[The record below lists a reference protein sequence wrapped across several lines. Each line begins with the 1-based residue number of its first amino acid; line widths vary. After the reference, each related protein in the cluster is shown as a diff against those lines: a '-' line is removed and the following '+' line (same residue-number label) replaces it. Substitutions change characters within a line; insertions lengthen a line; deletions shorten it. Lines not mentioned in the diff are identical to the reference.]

1 MLFRSNR
8 LHRDGALI
16 CSVCSGALLI
26 AETGLLN
33 GHRATA
39 HWAYRDMYQRNYPKI
54 AFRNES
60 VLCLKAEG
68 DRIITAGGVSAWHYL
83 AAYLIARRSA
93 ERRVGTELVRSCG
106 SRWMPTH

>member
-1 MLFRSNR
+1 MYTSIYDVPTGRYPREVAWLKR

-16 CSVCSGALLI
+16 CSVCSGALLL

-39 HWAYRDMYQRNYPKI
+39 RWAYRDLFQRNFPKI

-60 VLCLKAEG
+60 ALWLEAEG
-68 DRIITAGGVSAWHYL
+68 DRIKHPGDVSGSHAQAFYMTAWY
-83 AAYLIARRSA
+83 
-93 ERRVGTELVRSCG
+93 
-106 SRWMPTH
+106 